1 MCSSSS
7 NSFSCYNCS
16 LEDVVELNVSV
27 SRTDERIVNAGY
39 LKKRGADGEI
49 GSYPFL
55 WSVLHLLGSTGES
68 FRKLQ
73 LKPAVFLTYGAILL
87 SSTWNTSLD
96 LSRNY
101 SFICILQEL
110 NAVTPL
116 VVILIDSSEHVNLIS
131 ICKNF

>member
-55 WSVLHLLGSTGES
+55 
-68 FRKLQ
+68 
-73 LKPAVFLTYGAILL
+73 
-87 SSTWNTSLD
+87 
-96 LSRNY
+96 
-101 SFICILQEL
+101 
-110 NAVTPL
+110 
-116 VVILIDSSEHVNLIS
+116 
-131 ICKNF
+131 